1 MAHWQKPL
9 PNHWSFIF
17 EITLELKKNL
27 NWHTFH
33 SVLKWH
39 YIRKYMSLIRRFFS
53 SGHLIQFRGDQAFQ
67 DLNVDL
73 LGYFYNCQFP
83 NVVYKAISCYK
94 CRGSSGQHASLVCSL
109 GQAVS
114 MIKPCI
120 YDIFMPPDRMIGGIL
135 FFVLSICFPP
145 LNIKL
150 SVAINTWHA

>member
-1 MAHWQKPL
+1 MT
-9 PNHWSFIF
+9 FIF
-17 EITLELKKNL
+17 EIKFELKKYL

-39 YIRKYMSLIRRFFS
+39 YIRKYMSLIRRFFTT
-53 SGHLIQFRGDQAFQ
+53 GHLIQFRGDQAFQ

-114 MIKPCI
+114 ICKPCI
-120 YDIFMPPDRMIGGIL
+120 FVIFFQCCLWSHYYPRATCCGGDIATLLWFLP
-135 FFVLSICFPP
+135 SIRQCVP
-145 LNIKL
+145 
-150 SVAINTWHA
+150 HALTFWTR